1 MSTSYIFIGLYRFTE
16 VLPVLI
22 VMPGVVY
29 MICFY
34 LMSRKVGRYQR
45 SRQ

>member
-1 MSTSYIFIGLYRFTE
+1 
-16 VLPVLI
+16 
-22 VMPGVVY
+22 MPGVVY

>member
-1 MSTSYIFIGLYRFTE
+1 MSISYIYTGLYRFTE

-22 VMPGVVY
+22 VIPGVVY
-29 MICFY
+29 IICIY